1 MFGLSFVREYQILAL
16 VTTSG
21 LLTHTSVMDIKK
33 REIPIYLYLIAT
45 PIILIGQIAT
55 KTPIIPQLVAMLVM
69 FVFYFVQALYS
80 EGGGDIIM
88 MSFLG
93 LTLGLYPCLGAI
105 ILSFPFTFLYI
116 GYKVFFKK
124 NKVSEILKASYPVA
138 PFITLGF
145 ISYLILSYFLAI

>member
-1 MFGLSFVREYQILAL
+1 MAL

-33 REIPIYLYLIAT
+33 QEIPIYLYFIAT

-69 FVFYFVQALYS
+69 FVLYFVQALYS

-93 LTLGLYPCLGAI
+93 FALGLYPCLGAI
-105 ILSFPFTFLYI
+105 ILSFPFIFLYI

-124 NKVSEILKASYPVA
+124 GKLTEIIKTSYPVA
-138 PFITLGF
+138 PFITLGL
-145 ISYLILSYFLAI
+145 ISYLALSYFLTI